1 MTDPFLHCEQL
12 VREGDKDRF
21 LATLF
26 APADRRGALFAL
38 YAFNLEIARIR
49 EVVHEPMPGEI
60 RMRWWAD
67 VLEGKGQDT
76 ARGNPIAA
84 ALLDTIGA
92 YRLPLDPLLDL
103 IEARSFDLYDD
114 PVMTLSELNAYAQ
127 RTSSALI
134 GLAATI
140 LGDVAPEVGQ
150 AAGIA
155 YAVTSLLR
163 AFALHSSRGQ
173 LYVPVEILERHSV
186 APADVFAGRVSEGLK
201 AALADMQDHARRK
214 FDEFNANRATL
225 PRSVLPAFLPTQLV
239 PLYLARMQR
248 RDYAPFLSVVEV
260 PQWRRQ
266 WVMWRA
272 S

>member
-1 MTDPFLHCEQL
+1 
-12 VREGDKDRF
+12 
-21 LATLF
+21 
-26 APADRRGALFAL
+26 
-38 YAFNLEIARIR
+38 
-49 EVVHEPMPGEI
+49 
-60 RMRWWAD
+60 
-67 VLEGKGQDT
+67 
-76 ARGNPIAA
+76 
-84 ALLDTIGA
+84 
-92 YRLPLDPLLDL
+92 
-103 IEARSFDLYDD
+103 
-114 PVMTLSELNAYAQ
+114 
-127 RTSSALI
+127 
-134 GLAATI
+134 
-140 LGDVAPEVGQ
+140 
-150 AAGIA
+150 
-155 YAVTSLLR
+155 
-163 AFALHSSRGQ
+163 
-173 LYVPVEILERHSV
+173 LERHSV